1 MNLIDYNFK
10 LNAIIKDGYLTT
22 NEIALMFVIINLQN
36 TLRTEMFGVPTRT
49 TSAHL
54 NLSMPTYYRTLE
66 GLESKGLVQIIEQGK
81 KNQAPIIRIIF
92 DKKFLANTCT
102 IEESFSHSIKEN
114 EQMLLKNFSE
124 SVNINKKEE
133 IRKNKKESTNNNKL
147 LFSSKESK
155 IQHPKSTMEP
165 VEKINLETMGDY
177 LTEQI
182 TENYYLLKQ
191 ATGYETEKLIRSIQP
206 FILHQQLQQTKY
218 LFRTD
223 VYKHF
228 ARWIRTF
235 DVDREQPNQPT
246 KKAGEMTA
254 DEIAKWVSNQIHKKH
269 DH

>member
-36 TLRTEMFGVPTRT
+36 TLRTEMFGLPTRT

-66 GLESKGLVQIIEQGK
+66 GLESKGLVQIVEPGK

-124 SVNINKKEE
+124 SVHINKKEE
-133 IRKNKKESTNNNKL
+133 RIRKKEYTTNNNK
-147 LFSSKESK
+147 SK
-155 IQHPKSTMEP
+155 IEPFGTPEKSIEQLWDSFMDQVNSRMHIFHSNFQLSE
-165 VEKINLETMGDY
+165 EKVLERC
-177 LTEQI
+177 
-182 TENYYLLKQ
+182 ENFKNFGLLKGNTYTNQ
-191 ATGYETEKLIRSIQP
+191 YKMFDH
-206 FILHQQLQQTKY
+206 FIHWNNKQVERPKK
-218 LFRTD
+218 
-223 VYKHF
+223 KHD
-228 ARWIRTF
+228 A
-235 DVDREQPNQPT
+235 NS
-246 KKAGEMTA
+246 MTA
-254 DEIAKWVSNQIHKKH
+254 DEIAEFVASKIIK
-269 DH
+269 

>member
-10 LNAIIKDGYLTT
+10 LNAIIKDGYLST

-36 TLRTEMFGVPTRT
+36 TLRTEMFGLPTRT

-66 GLESKGLVQIIEQGK
+66 GLESKGLVQIVEQGK

-92 DKKFLANTCT
+92 DKKFLANSCT
-102 IEESFSHSIKEN
+102 IEESFSDSIKDSS
-114 EQMLLKNFSE
+114 QMLLKNFSE
-124 SVNINKKEE
+124 SVNINNKEE
-133 IRKNKKESTNNNKL
+133 KRKNKKELNNIKEIELKKSKL
-147 LFSSKESK
+147 L
-155 IQHPKSTMEP
+155 HTPKSTMEP

-177 LTEQI
+177 LSEQI

-191 ATGYETEKLIRSIQP
+191 ATNYELSKLLKSIQP

-218 LFRTD
+218 IYRSD

-254 DEIAKWVSNQIHKKH
+254 DEIAKWVSNQLNKNH
-269 DH
+269 DN

>member
-1 MNLIDYNFK
+1 MTGYDIDNCLFDLVNSEQITINGYAVGHYIKKIQNFK
-10 LNAIIKDGYLTT
+10 KAHVFTIMISSMATTLGISRQIASKYFYELVEVGFIKIVEVTAKKGIRIYLDVNDDVINDVNDDVNDDVNILNTT
-22 NEIALMFVIINLQN
+22 VN
-36 TLRTEMFGVPTRT
+36 TL
-49 TSAHL
+49 
-54 NLSMPTYYRTLE
+54 
-66 GLESKGLVQIIEQGK
+66 
-81 KNQAPIIRIIF
+81 
-92 DKKFLANTCT
+92 
-102 IEESFSHSIKEN
+102 
-114 EQMLLKNFSE
+114 
-124 SVNINKKEE
+124 KKEE
-133 IRKNKKESTNNNKL
+133 KRTKNKEQININIKPQKVEKKKV
-147 LFSSKESK
+147 FV
-155 IQHPKSTMEP
+155 HPKSTMQP
-165 VEKINLETMGDY
+165 VEKINLETIGDY

-254 DEIAKWVSNQIHKKH
+254 DEIAKWVSNQIHKNH

>member
-10 LNAIIKDGYLTT
+10 LNAIIKDGYLST

-36 TLRTEMFGVPTRT
+36 TLRTEMFGLPTRT

-66 GLESKGLVQIIEQGK
+66 GLESKGLVQIVEQGK

-92 DKKFLANTCT
+92 DKKFLANPCT
-102 IEESFSHSIKEN
+102 IEESFSDSIKDSS
-114 EQMLLKNFSE
+114 QMLLKNFSE
-124 SVNINKKEE
+124 SVNINNKEE
-133 IRKNKKESTNNNKL
+133 RRKNKKELNNNKEIEVKKSKL
-147 LFSSKESK
+147 LPT
-155 IQHPKSTMEP
+155 PKSTMQP
-165 VEKINLETMGDY
+165 VEKVDLETISHY
-177 LTEQI
+177 LSEQI

-191 ATGYETEKLIRSIQP
+191 ATNYDLSKLLKSIQP

-218 LFRTD
+218 VYRSD

-235 DVDREQPNQPT
+235 DVDREQPNQPK
-246 KKAGEMTA
+246 KKAGEMSA
-254 DEIAKWVSNQIHKKH
+254 DEIAKWVSNQLNKNH
-269 DH
+269 DN

>member
-1 MNLIDYNFK
+1 MNLIDYNFR
-10 LNAIIKDGYLTT
+10 LNSIIKEGILTT

-36 TLRTEMFGVPTRT
+36 TLRSDLFGLPTRT

-54 NLSMPTYYRTLE
+54 NLSHPTYYRTLE
-66 GLESKGLVQIIEQGK
+66 GLQIKGLIAILEQGK
-81 KNQAPIIRIIF
+81 KNQAPIIRITF
-92 DKKFLANTCT
+92 DKKILANP
-102 IEESFSHSIKEN
+102 FSISQFETNAIKEN

-124 SVNINKKEE
+124 SVHISNKEE
-133 IRKNKKESTNNNKL
+133 RRKNKKESTNNNKL

-254 DEIAKWVSNQIHKKH
+254 DEIAKWVSNQIHKNH